1 VRLSVAETARLRLR
15 RLSGED
21 AAFVLELMSDPDF
34 IANIGDRGVHNL
46 EDARRYIAEGP
57 GASYARFGFGLY
69 VVERKADGR
78 PLGMCGLLRRDTHPD
93 VEIGFALLPRARRQ
107 GYALEAAAAT
117 MRLAVESLG
126 LKRIVAITAP
136 DNSGSIR
143 ILERVG
149 LRFERLVRFAP
160 DGSESRFFVFESPP
174 AP

>member
-1 VRLSVAETARLRLR
+1 
-15 RLSGED
+15 
-21 AAFVLELMSDPDF
+21 
-34 IANIGDRGVHNL
+34 
-46 EDARRYIAEGP
+46 
-57 GASYARFGFGLY
+57 
-69 VVERKADGR
+69 
-78 PLGMCGLLRRDTHPD
+78 MCGLLRRDTHPD
-93 VEIGFALLPRARRQ
+93 VEIGFALLPGARRQ
-107 GYALEAAAAT
+107 GYALEAAGAT

-136 DNSGSIR
+136 DNSDSIR